1 MPVRTIKLKLV
12 VPRGPERRETARAL
26 WATHAAIND
35 AVRYYEDCLLSM
47 RGGRYLE
54 RDGWIEQNSVRERL
68 LVLIDAARNRNTI
81 AVPVDDDVAIR
92 LLGQFYTAIVPSC
105 IGQTGT
111 AQNANRYLG
120 PLTDPASRGELDIFE
135 KIDNPRDWFEAV
147 RNGEV
152 AGFEAAELWLA
163 SDAGKARSRMT
174 GAPPAWV
181 QAVRRGDKTW
191 PSAFVADFDRKM
203 REAQGTPTI
212 VRCLKA
218 AGILPLFPPFVA
230 PVLVNGEGVVSRW
243 DRLAFRLAVAHLLSW
258 ESWNRRAADE
268 HTTRRNRVEQFR
280 QSLRAR
286 DLDDRIAA
294 LRRYEQQ
301 RKAELERVALPMGER
316 DFRITGRMVRGWPD
330 LRDKWLRAK
339 NRSPDA
345 LLALSANEQS
355 RKRERF
361 GDPHLMQWLAHSEN
375 HGLWADGAADMV
387 SLLAQL
393 NTMERLVERS
403 RETAVMTLPDA
414 RRHPRYAQWEAEGGS
429 NLRTWRLRRGSGGEL
444 QIILPLLKR
453 ADGAGYE
460 DADVILTLAPS
471 GQFTE
476 DAPLER
482 NGRPAISY
490 RATGGDIMTGELGSA
505 DLLFDR
511 SYLRHRT
518 DVGIEAGD
526 IGPVWLKMAL
536 ELSPNLPAGWTGKL
550 PKAALHFQTA
560 LNAKS
565 KYQGDVSAGLRVLS
579 VDLGLRTFG
588 ACSVFE
594 LRDTPPSSGIWFPA
608 DSGLWA
614 VHERSFLLDLPDADV
629 GKPGLRWQ
637 DRAVAELRR
646 LRRGLGRHRGLLRM
660 ASANPE
666 ARPDLLSIWA
676 EAVISGEAWSF
687 EGPLLATLQA
697 DADLPPPLWH
707 NRVMETALQFRTE
720 FGSIVQEWRHR
731 TRSRENRKY
740 SGKSMWS
747 LQYLTDV
754 RRFLLGWSL
763 AGRKPAEIRRLDG
776 AATGVYAGA
785 LLDHLDGVK
794 QDRLKTGADLI
805 VQAARGFRR
814 GGDGSWVRAYEPCH
828 IVLFEDLSRYRMR
841 TDRPRRENSQLMKW
855 AHRSI
860 PAEVAM
866 QGELYGLHCLDTG
879 AAFSSRYRAASLTPG
894 IRCHALTRRDLT
906 DPAFRDLLLRD
917 NEGLDLDRCQPGD
930 LIPLAGGTMF
940 ACLGREQGFLTIHAD
955 INAAQ
960 NLQRRFWTRHG
971 EAFRLPSRR
980 VVVGD
985 QEFWVPLQPGKR
997 LIGALGGYGRLK
1009 PTGHETGSCRWEPL
1023 SIQQWRRLAG
1033 ADAGRE
1039 GEPANTDPEIE
1050 ELMGLEEEMMERSGE
1065 TVVFFRDP
1073 SGVVLPDDLWLP
1085 SARFWSIVKT
1095 RTAGA
1100 LKSNRS

>member
-460 DADVILTLAPS
+460 DADVILTL
-471 GQFTE
+471 
-476 DAPLER
+476 
-482 NGRPAISY
+482 
-490 RATGGDIMTGELGSA
+490 
-505 DLLFDR
+505 
-511 SYLRHRT
+511 
-518 DVGIEAGD
+518 
-526 IGPVWLKMAL
+526 
-536 ELSPNLPAGWTGKL
+536 
-550 PKAALHFQTA
+550 
-560 LNAKS
+560 
-565 KYQGDVSAGLRVLS
+565 
-579 VDLGLRTFG
+579 
-588 ACSVFE
+588 
-594 LRDTPPSSGIWFPA
+594 
-608 DSGLWA
+608 
-614 VHERSFLLDLPDADV
+614 
-629 GKPGLRWQ
+629 
-637 DRAVAELRR
+637 
-646 LRRGLGRHRGLLRM
+646 
-660 ASANPE
+660 
-666 ARPDLLSIWA
+666 
-676 EAVISGEAWSF
+676 
-687 EGPLLATLQA
+687 
-697 DADLPPPLWH
+697 
-707 NRVMETALQFRTE
+707 
-720 FGSIVQEWRHR
+720 
-731 TRSRENRKY
+731 
-740 SGKSMWS
+740 
-747 LQYLTDV
+747 
-754 RRFLLGWSL
+754 
-763 AGRKPAEIRRLDG
+763 
-776 AATGVYAGA
+776 
-785 LLDHLDGVK
+785 
-794 QDRLKTGADLI
+794 
-805 VQAARGFRR
+805 
-814 GGDGSWVRAYEPCH
+814 
-828 IVLFEDLSRYRMR
+828 
-841 TDRPRRENSQLMKW
+841 
-855 AHRSI
+855 
-860 PAEVAM
+860 
-866 QGELYGLHCLDTG
+866 
-879 AAFSSRYRAASLTPG
+879 
-894 IRCHALTRRDLT
+894 
-906 DPAFRDLLLRD
+906 
-917 NEGLDLDRCQPGD
+917 
-930 LIPLAGGTMF
+930 
-940 ACLGREQGFLTIHAD
+940 
-955 INAAQ
+955 
-960 NLQRRFWTRHG
+960 
-971 EAFRLPSRR
+971 
-980 VVVGD
+980 
-985 QEFWVPLQPGKR
+985 
-997 LIGALGGYGRLK
+997 
-1009 PTGHETGSCRWEPL
+1009 
-1023 SIQQWRRLAG
+1023 
-1033 ADAGRE
+1033 
-1039 GEPANTDPEIE
+1039 
-1050 ELMGLEEEMMERSGE
+1050 
-1065 TVVFFRDP
+1065 
-1073 SGVVLPDDLWLP
+1073 
-1085 SARFWSIVKT
+1085 
-1095 RTAGA
+1095 
-1100 LKSNRS
+1100 